1 MSFFLFNI
9 FTCNILMVYYVD
21 NMLLW
26 YQLVSLQPS
35 LKKNGIRF
43 LFTTVGILSC
53 QNNIFLFW
61 LKIITKFRFLYV
73 QNEDRPEPHALWVSH
88 WLQILLGR
96 LVLIS
101 QTGYARV
108 MVIFSRSHPFYIHD
122 SSPNI
127 NSICIPV
134 YTESWYVTFCNLYC
148 ILLQTGVCLMIK
160 TDMFFSV
167 QMVE

>member
-1 MSFFLFNI
+1 MGYIIRVNGGSSEKEKGSKGLCMLGYGLWLHMPQHRYFFPLSFFLFNI

-101 QTGYARV
+101 QTG
-108 MVIFSRSHPFYIHD
+108 MH
-122 SSPNI
+122 
-127 NSICIPV
+127 
-134 YTESWYVTFCNLYC
+134 E
-148 ILLQTGVCLMIK
+148 
-160 TDMFFSV
+160 
-167 QMVE
+167 